1 MNGGRVMAAVAAG
14 AVLYAGVAAAP
25 AAADGGERR
34 VTVLV
39 TDSGSRPGELFS
51 VDVRGLG
58 RPDARRK
65 VTASSPAFAGPVRLT
80 AYWMGLEKEYSFQAR
95 PAIAMSARPG
105 SHPLLVAV
113 DGRAVAEATVHVAPA
128 KRPEFSVSASPEWA
142 RRPGETLAVSY
153 DDLYPGETGH
163 TFTARSA
170 AFDGPAML
178 THDPDGP
185 DWNNPRLFSA
195 LPAVSRQAKDGVYT
209 VTLSG
214 PSGQVL
220 GRRQITVRAAR
231 PGDADFRG
239 KARGPLFF
247 GLSGS
252 PEDAANHYRTKPGG
266 TFNVLW
272 SDASPDPGEETA
284 LTATSPAFQRPVRLR
299 RDDSKAADGAD
310 PRYYAT
316 ARIRPD
322 LAPGSYPVTVV
333 SHHRRVQKSGRVLVT
348 GERRAAPDAGGPGR
362 PAVLAGAGGAA
373 VAAAGT
379 GFVLWRR
386 RAARAA
392 GTV

>member
-1 MNGGRVMAAVAAG
+1 MSGGRVMAAVAAG
-14 AVLYAGVAAAP
+14 AVLYGGVAAAP

-34 VTVLV
+34 VTVFV

-51 VDVRGLG
+51 VNVRGLG
-58 RPDARRK
+58 RPDARQEA
-65 VTASSPAFAGPVRLT
+65 TASSPAFAGPVRLT
-80 AYWMGLEKEYSFQAR
+80 AYWMDLEKEYSFQAK
-95 PAIAMSARPG
+95 PAIAESARPG

-113 DGRAVAEATVHVAPA
+113 GGRTVAKATVRVAPA
-128 KRPEFSVSASPEWA
+128 KRPEFSVSASPGRA
-142 RRPGETLAVSY
+142 QRPGETLAVSY

-163 TFTARSA
+163 TFTVRSE
-170 AFDGPAML
+170 AFDGPASL
-178 THDPDGP
+178 THDPDGS

-195 LPAVSRQAKDGVYT
+195 LPAISRQAKDGVYT

-220 GRRQITVRAAR
+220 ERRPITVRAAR
-231 PGDADFRG
+231 SGDADYLG

-272 SDASPDPGEETA
+272 TDASPDPGEETA
-284 LTATSPAFQRPVRLR
+284 LTATSPAFQRPVRLK
-299 RDDSKAADGAD
+299 RDDSKAADGSD

-316 ARIRPD
+316 ARVRPD
-322 LAPGSYPVTVV
+322 LDPGSYPVTVV
-333 SHHRRVQKSGRVLVT
+333 SHHQRVKRTGQVVVT
-348 GERRAAPDAGGPGR
+348 GERKAAPETEGPGR
-362 PAVLAGAGGAA
+362 PALLAGVGGAA
-373 VAAAGT
+373 VAAGT

-386 RAARAA
+386 RAARRA
-392 GTV
+392 GNV